1 MKKKIGIALAVFI
14 GATAMGLGIYH
25 SDAAQA
31 EPKLS
36 TEEITQLVM
45 GQYPG
50 EITEMEL
57 KKNQNRAVYEIE
69 IHDGQKEYE
78 IKMDGNTGEVLK
90 LEEKMIASNGKQS
103 NEVKNNDNTD
113 DDTNKP
119 ANNSNDDK
127 KAEKDDDNSDDDNK
141 EVAIKEKDDSTKDDK
156 NKSSKKDDDKSK
168 VSKAVIDIG
177 KAREIALNAFSGTIV
192 NIELDEDDMRLL
204 YELEMDT
211 NKREA
216 EIEIDAYTGEVL
228 VLDIESKDNDDDAN
242 DSNDNSDDSD
252 DDNDTD
258 DKDDGDAAD
267 DDGDDD

>member
-36 TEEITQLVM
+36 TDEIKQLVKD
-45 GQYPG
+45 QYPG

-57 KKNQNRAVYEIE
+57 EKSRNRAVYEIE

-90 LEEKMIASNGKQS
+90 LEKKMVASNGKQS
-103 NEVKNNDNTD
+103 NEVKNKDNTD
-113 DDTNKP
+113 DDTNKA
-119 ANNSNDDK
+119 ANNSTDDK
-127 KAEKDDDNSDDDNK
+127 KAEKDDNSDDENK
-141 EVAIKEKDDSTKDDK
+141 DIAIKEKDNSMKDDK
-156 NKSSKKDDDKSK
+156 NKSSKTDDDKSK
-168 VSKAVIDIG
+168 VNKAVIDIG
-177 KAREIALNAFSGTIV
+177 KAREIASNAFSGTIV
-192 NIELDEDDMRLL
+192 SIELDEDDGRLL

-242 DSNDNSDDSD
+242 ESNDDGSD

-258 DKDDGDAAD
+258 DKDDDKD
-267 DDGDDD
+267 EN

>member
-36 TEEITQLVM
+36 TEEIEQLVKD
-45 GQYPG
+45 QYPG

-57 KKNQNRAVYEIE
+57 EKSRNRAVYEIE

-90 LEEKMIASNGKQS
+90 LEETMIASDVKQS
-103 NEVKNNDNTD
+103 NEVNIDDNKDDNKSTNNSNVDDKKVEKDDNRD
-113 DDTNKP
+113 DDT
-119 ANNSNDDK
+119 
-127 KAEKDDDNSDDDNK
+127 K
-141 EVAIKEKDDSTKDDK
+141 ELAIKEKDDSTKDDK
-156 NKSSKKDDDKSK
+156 NQQTKTDDDKSK
-168 VSKAVIDIG
+168 VGKVVIDID
-177 KAREIALNAFSGTIV
+177 KAKEIALSAFSGTIV
-192 NIELDEDDMRLL
+192 SIELDEDDGRLL
-204 YELEMDT
+204 YEMEMDT

-228 VLDIESKDNDDDAN
+228 VLDIESKDSDDAAN
-242 DSNDNSDDSD
+242 DSNDNYDDSD
-252 DDNDTD
+252 DSADNDNDADADDDDTD
-258 DKDDGDAAD
+258 DDD
-267 DDGDDD
+267 